1 MQLLHGVYNVQT
13 YLEGSELKLKW
24 KAVCVMLNVNVDFRR
39 LPCPVLTR
47 WWYVGVCAFELLE
60 DFKVWKQLN
69 LGIRRD
75 PLTQGTAIADI
86 VSHNVSLMEEPM
98 INSDLRLLAAVH
110 SWWMNPN
117 FKFLQGGDSDENR
130 NGYQARH
137 MLERYFTMD
146 QELN

>member
-1 MQLLHGVYNVQT
+1 M
-13 YLEGSELKLKW
+13 
-24 KAVCVMLNVNVDFRR
+24 D
-39 LPCPVLTR
+39 
-47 WWYVGVCAFELLE
+47 
-60 DFKVWKQLN
+60 
-69 LGIRRD
+69 
-75 PLTQGTAIADI
+75 
-86 VSHNVSLMEEPM
+86 EPM

-146 QELN
+146 QELKQNNKKQWKTNTHFEEFIRFNSSLTMDEREEQEKKPTPSSLRSKDHSKKISSVR